1 MKRRWISVAVA
12 LTAASFMGTGS
23 AAAMQSAGNTHGI
36 IVQIAG
42 TSKLGGDTQDGPVYP
57 GFGLPHGLETSLLAK
72 LNAAIKADEAGNIN
86 AECGDLQAFINESN
100 AQSGKKL
107 TEAQANQIIAEATAL
122 RELLGC

>member
-12 LTAASFMGTGS
+12 LTAASFIGTGVS
-23 AAAMQSAGNTHGI
+23 QALTPPIPDPLGRI
-36 IVQIAG
+36 IGSIAG
-42 TSKLGGDTQDGPVYP
+42 HGSVGNGQYSP

-72 LNAAIKADEAGNIN
+72 LHAAEKAEEAGNIN

-107 TEAQANQIIAEATAL
+107 TEEQANQIIAEATAL